1 MQAFGCETSKA
12 CKNWFSG
19 CPRRSGVDVRLLL
32 KLLNRAR
39 FETAELRWST
49 LRDAAELLD
58 YDLERGQKAQ
68 IVCHDFLLFDQPFCA
83 RQVIKRAPWWERG
96 GCLSAAR
103 WVAALV

>member
-1 MQAFGCETSKA
+1 M
-12 CKNWFSG
+12 
-19 CPRRSGVDVRLLL
+19 RL
-32 KLLNRAR
+32 K

-49 LRDAAELLD
+49 MRATSATPPS
-58 YDLERGQKAQ
+58 YGLERGQKAQ

-83 RQVIKRAPWWERG
+83 RQVIQRAPWWERG